1 MLENIADG
9 FLGLFMF
16 FAHWISPG
24 GNEGEIKIVALQELA
39 THTAMECVISFDW
52 NTRMSD
58 LIDAGIPMRMRIV
71 SFSDIGG
78 DTTVSLRT
86 LTCDVGDYT
95 YSFNDSLSGAVDTV
109 RISRKFRQIYRALK
123 EYRRVNRTFSV
134 HATALFIQA
143 TLLPSRVPHL
153 NRSIDLSEL
162 CGSSRFSTHVIRKK
176 DK

>member
-24 GNEGEIKIVALQELA
+24 GNEGEIRIVALQELA

-52 NTRMSD
+52 NSRMSD
-58 LIDAGIPMRMRIV
+58 LIDAGIPMRIQIV
-71 SFSDIGG
+71 SFSDVG

-86 LTCDVGDYT
+86 LICDVSDYS
-95 YSFNDSLSGAVDTV
+95 YSFSDSLSGYIDSIYT
-109 RISRKFRQIYRALK
+109 SKKYSQIYRALR
-123 EYRRVNRTFSV
+123 EYKRIRRVFDPKGD
-134 HATALFIQA
+134 ALYIEA
-143 TLLPSRVPHL
+143 TLLPSHVPHL
-153 NRSIDLSEL
+153 NRSIDLSEM

>member
-24 GNEGEIKIVALQELA
+24 GSEGEIRIVALEEFA
-39 THTAMECVISFDW
+39 SHTAVECVISFDW
-52 NTRMSD
+52 NSRMSD
-58 LIDAGIPMRMRIV
+58 LIDAGIPMRMQVV
-71 SFSDIGG
+71 SFSNAG
-78 DTTVSLRT
+78 DTTVSVRT
-86 LTCDVGDYT
+86 LSCDVSEYSYT
-95 YSFNDSLSGAVDTV
+95 FSDSLSGYIDSTY
-109 RISRKFRQIYRALK
+109 ISRKHSQIYRALR
-123 EYRRVNRTFSV
+123 EYKRIKRTFN
-134 HATALFIQA
+134 AKGDALYIQA
-143 TLLPSRVPHL
+143 TMLPSQVPHL